1 MNQRRKQQAHTYT
14 WVNSHCTPPSH
25 NNWTSF
31 NIHAPLPAKHT
42 LRRQLLHKQIKTNKR
57 VFNMNT
63 SHHTHSMILA
73 WSRPVAVTQMS
84 KILSTAQ
91 FQFLWCRVN
100 RLGKQKFFSCQNS
113 SFPRVTGNTEP
124 PNLGQ
129 NHDACTNLQIQSQNQ
144 DHPNQIISTNW
155 NITQSNKCDK
165 LTVSHSLW
173 PAKKGCSLNCAR
185 SQQIQPVR
193 RGGGKQSYW
202 ETVGSGCW
210 CVVQAA
216 TENWKVIQCNRH
228 APGNTM
234 RGT

>member
-1 MNQRRKQQAHTYT
+1 
-14 WVNSHCTPPSH
+14 
-25 NNWTSF
+25 
-31 NIHAPLPAKHT
+31 
-42 LRRQLLHKQIKTNKR
+42 
-57 VFNMNT
+57 MNT